1 MVPIDLEL
9 QRVLVRGMD
18 VATNRTQPKS
28 LSLPNILTYARIAA
42 IPVVIGCIYAQS
54 ILGANVVL
62 DLLAAIRDFIGGH
75 SKSYE
80 RVLARAREDAMK
92 NLVKEAEK
100 LGANA
105 ILAVDLDYNTV
116 GPNAQMLMVSVAG
129 TAVVL

>member
-1 MVPIDLEL
+1 MATFTPKLTTLAHVSH
-9 QRVLVRGMD
+9 RGSSMLIS
-18 VATNRTQPKS
+18 TTPFIEGR
-28 LSLPNILTYARIAA
+28 
-42 IPVVIGCIYAQS
+42 PVQDYKGAIYAQS

-62 DLLAAIRDFIGGH
+62 DLLAAIRDFVGGH

-92 NLVKEAEK
+92 NLIKEAEK

-116 GPNAQMLMVSVAG
+116 GPQGSMMMVSVSG

>member
-1 MVPIDLEL
+1 MAKA
-9 QRVLVRGMD
+9 D
-18 VATNRTQPKS
+18 VADED
-28 LSLPNILTYARIAA
+28 LSMLISTTPFIEGR
-42 IPVVIGCIYAQS
+42 PVQDYKGAIYAQS

-62 DLLAAIRDFIGGH
+62 DLMAAIRDFIGGH

-116 GPNAQMLMVSVAG
+116 GPHGSMMMVSVSG

>member
-1 MVPIDLEL
+1 MLISTTPFIEG
-9 QRVLVRGMD
+9 R
-18 VATNRTQPKS
+18 
-28 LSLPNILTYARIAA
+28 
-42 IPVVIGCIYAQS
+42 PVQEYKGAIYAQS

-129 TAVVL
+129 TAVVLS

>member
-1 MVPIDLEL
+1 VLKLTARANTAKAGLADEDLSMLISTTPFIEG
-9 QRVLVRGMD
+9 R
-18 VATNRTQPKS
+18 
-28 LSLPNILTYARIAA
+28 
-42 IPVVIGCIYAQS
+42 PVQDYKGAIYAQS

-62 DLLAAIRDFIGGH
+62 DLMAAIRDFIGGH

-116 GPNAQMLMVSVAG
+116 GPNGSMMMVSVSG

>member
-1 MVPIDLEL
+1 MLKFEAWRRRSAHEDSSMLISTTPFIEG
-9 QRVLVRGMD
+9 R
-18 VATNRTQPKS
+18 
-28 LSLPNILTYARIAA
+28 
-42 IPVVIGCIYAQS
+42 PVQDYKGAIYAQS

-62 DLLAAIRDFIGGH
+62 DLMSAIRDFIGGH

-92 NLVKEAEK
+92 NLVKEATA

-116 GPNAQMLMVSVAG
+116 GPNGSMMMVSVSG

>member
-1 MVPIDLEL
+1 MLISTTPFIEG
-9 QRVLVRGMD
+9 RPVREYKG
-18 VATNRTQPKS
+18 
-28 LSLPNILTYARIAA
+28 A
-42 IPVVIGCIYAQS
+42 IYSQS

-62 DLLAAIRDFIGGH
+62 DLMSAIRDFIGGK

-80 RVLARAREDAMK
+80 RVLDRCRQDAL
-92 NLVKEAEK
+92 NSLVKEAEK

-105 ILAVDLDYNTV
+105 IIAVDLDYNAI

>member
-1 MVPIDLEL
+1 MLISTTPFIEG
-9 QRVLVRGMD
+9 R
-18 VATNRTQPKS
+18 
-28 LSLPNILTYARIAA
+28 
-42 IPVVIGCIYAQS
+42 PVQDYKGAIYAQS

-62 DLLAAIRDFIGGH
+62 DLMAAIRDFIGGH

-105 ILAVDLDYNTV
+105 ILGVDLDYNTV
-116 GPNAQMLMVSVAG
+116 GPHGSMMMVSVSG

>member
-1 MVPIDLEL
+1 MRQDSRMLITTTPFIE
-9 QRVLVRGMD
+9 GH
-18 VATNRTQPKS
+18 
-28 LSLPNILTYARIAA
+28 
-42 IPVVIGCIYAQS
+42 PVQEYKGAIYAQS

-62 DLLAAIRDFIGGH
+62 DLMAAIRDFIGGH

-92 NLVKEAEK
+92 ALVKEAEK
-100 LGANA
+100 VGANA

-116 GPNAQMLMVSVAG
+116 GPNAQMMMVSVSG

>member
-1 MVPIDLEL
+1 MRQDSRMLITTTPFIEG
-9 QRVLVRGMD
+9 R
-18 VATNRTQPKS
+18 
-28 LSLPNILTYARIAA
+28 
-42 IPVVIGCIYAQS
+42 PVQEYKGAIYAQS

-92 NLVKEAEK
+92 ALVKEAEK

-116 GPNAQMLMVSVAG
+116 GPNAQMMMVSVSG

>member
-1 MVPIDLEL
+1 MLKFMAMRRRSAHEDSSMLISTTPFIEG
-9 QRVLVRGMD
+9 R
-18 VATNRTQPKS
+18 
-28 LSLPNILTYARIAA
+28 
-42 IPVVIGCIYAQS
+42 PVQDYKGAIYAQS

-62 DLLAAIRDFIGGH
+62 DLMSAIRDFIGGH

-92 NLVKEAEK
+92 NLVKEAEA

-116 GPNAQMLMVSVAG
+116 GPNGSMMMVSVSG

>member
-1 MVPIDLEL
+1 MLITTTPFIEG
-9 QRVLVRGMD
+9 RPVREYKG
-18 VATNRTQPKS
+18 A
-28 LSLPNILTYARIAA
+28 
-42 IPVVIGCIYAQS
+42 IYAQS

-92 NLVKEAEK
+92 NLIKEAEK

-105 ILAVDLDYNTV
+105 ILAV
-116 GPNAQMLMVSVAG
+116 AR
-129 TAVVL
+129 VVCCASAAAKRGSLPSSSASLRCPHQC